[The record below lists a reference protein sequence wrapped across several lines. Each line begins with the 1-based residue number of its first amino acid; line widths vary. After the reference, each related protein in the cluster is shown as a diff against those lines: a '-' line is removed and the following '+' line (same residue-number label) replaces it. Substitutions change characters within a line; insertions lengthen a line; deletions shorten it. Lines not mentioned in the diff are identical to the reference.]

1 MRRERGASRSP
12 TARCLSAWPSN
23 CAGCNG
29 KAMNGSAPT
38 GTWERSWAAELER
51 RIAENKPG
59 IPGDQVFAELRARLQ
74 NRRKSG

>member
-1 MRRERGASRSP
+1 
-12 TARCLSAWPSN
+12 
-23 CAGCNG
+23 
-29 KAMNGSAPT
+29 MNGSAPT